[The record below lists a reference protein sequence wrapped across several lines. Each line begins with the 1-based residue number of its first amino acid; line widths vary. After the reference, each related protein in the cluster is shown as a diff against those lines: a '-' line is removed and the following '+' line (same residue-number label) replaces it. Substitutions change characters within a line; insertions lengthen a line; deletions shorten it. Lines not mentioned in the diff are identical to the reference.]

1 MGTDRLTMG
10 TEASMMRWLPR
21 PRQVPRAIVVL
32 PRDWP
37 PPDRRPLAVMG
48 GGVDL
53 RLADQWIA
61 ATLHRWIR
69 TQLGF
74 WLGEVAFEW
83 TSRNR
88 QLCIPTRQWV
98 HQHAIR
104 LPDEQPPGGRDE
116 PPRTTTQP

>member
-10 TEASMMRWLPR
+10 TERSMMRWLPR
-21 PRQVPRAIVVL
+21 PRQVLVDPRAIVVL

-53 RLADQWIA
+53 RLADQLIP

-74 WLGEVAFEW
+74 WLGY
-83 TSRNR
+83 R
-88 QLCIPTRQWV
+88 QGL
-98 HQHAIR
+98 R
-104 LPDEQPPGGRDE
+104 L
-116 PPRTTTQP
+116 TV